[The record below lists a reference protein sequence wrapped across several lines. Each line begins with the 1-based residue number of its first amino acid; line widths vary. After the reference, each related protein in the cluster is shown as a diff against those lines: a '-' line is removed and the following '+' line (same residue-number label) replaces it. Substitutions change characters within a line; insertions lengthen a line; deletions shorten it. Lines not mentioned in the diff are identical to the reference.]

1 MGERAQAPFTVHG
14 PTTVKDGG
22 GGGGGGGE
30 AGTTLE
36 AKSTGNHC
44 GGTPLLS
51 DWRAAWAAE
60 LGLDE
65 INGSMV
71 LVPARTRPCQLERG
85 EVSGWRSI

>member
-1 MGERAQAPFTVHG
+1 MHLSRLASHQLCFPLFTHDVEG
-14 PTTVKDGG
+14 
-22 GGGGGGGE
+22 
-30 AGTTLE
+30 ATLE
-36 AKSTGNHC
+36 ARSTANHC
-44 GGTPLLS
+44 GGTLLLS
-51 DWRAAWAAE
+51 DWRAAWEVE